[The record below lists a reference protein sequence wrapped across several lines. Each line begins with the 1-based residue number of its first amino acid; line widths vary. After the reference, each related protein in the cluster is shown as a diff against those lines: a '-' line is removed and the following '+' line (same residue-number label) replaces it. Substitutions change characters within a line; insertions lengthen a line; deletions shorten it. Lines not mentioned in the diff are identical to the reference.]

1 MFNNY
6 RGYQYPYQQQQYGYQ
21 QPQFQVQKTNDN
33 PIQDIRFVTSEEAK
47 AHIVYPNTHALLIDK
62 AKGIAYLKSADN
74 MGQSTMKAFRYEELL
89 ENKTET
95 ADFVKKEEFEGVVQ
109 QLNFLQ
115 QKLSELEGVNGTRE
129 TNSVS

>member
-62 AKGIAYLKSADN
+62 AKGVAYLKSADN

-95 ADFVKKEEFEGVVQ
+95 TNFVKKEEFEGVVQ

>member
-6 RGYQYPYQQQQYGYQ
+6 RGYQYPYQQQYGYQ

-62 AKGIAYLKSADN
+62 TKGVAYLKSADN

-95 ADFVKKEEFEGVVQ
+95 ADFVKKEEFEAVIQ

>member
-95 ADFVKKEEFEGVVQ
+95 ADFVKKEEFEAVIQ